1 MSTEAKR
8 APVQK
13 RKEKGAP
20 TDDGKG
26 VVTEKDPIAE
36 KDSVARKNREAGK
49 DPVTEKDP
57 EMGTVTEKEAGP
69 PDVTGTTV
77 ELRRELLHSMLLQ
90 RRFEERCAEAYALGK
105 IGGFCHLYIG
115 QEAISTGVMSMIRPD
130 DYVITAYRDH
140 GQALAR
146 GVNPRSIMA
155 ELFGRDA
162 GCSGGK
168 GGSMHI
174 FDSETNFLG
183 GHGIVGSHVP
193 VAAGVGFAIKYRRGN
208 QLCVCFFGEAAVN
221 IGAFHEA
228 LNLASLWDLP
238 VIFIIENNRYGMGTS
253 ISRSTANE
261 DVLIR
266 AKGYRMEGETVD
278 GQDVFAVRECMARA
292 VERARKEKRPTL
304 IEMRTYR
311 FMGHSMS
318 DAVSGTYRTKDELEE
333 NMKRDPI
340 ILLHNKMFEAGE
352 LTEGEMRKLDDEAK
366 AIAQDAWDFADA
378 SPEPPLEKLYTDVYT
393 DTTS

>member
-8 APVQK
+8 APAPATKQK
-13 RKEKGAP
+13 QKGAP
-20 TDDGKG
+20 GDNG
-26 VVTEKDPIAE
+26 AE
-36 KDSVARKNREAGK
+36 GAPAVKLAD
-49 DPVTEKDP
+49 TTP
-57 EMGTVTEKEAGP
+57 EIRR
-69 PDVTGTTV
+69 DL
-77 ELRRELLHSMLLQ
+77 LRTMLLQ

-146 GVNPRSIMA
+146 GVSPRSVMA
-155 ELFGRDA
+155 ELFGRSA

-168 GGSMHI
+168 GGSMHL
-174 FDSETNFLG
+174 FDSATNFLG

-193 VAAGVGFAIKYRRGN
+193 IAAGVGFAIKYRRGN
-208 QLCVCFFGEAAVN
+208 QVCVCFFGEAAVN

-228 LNLASLWDLP
+228 LNVASLWDLP

-261 DVLIR
+261 DVIVR
-266 AKGYRMEGETVD
+266 AKGYRMDGETVD
-278 GQDVFAVRECMARA
+278 GQGVFAVRECIARA

-304 IEMRTYR
+304 IEMKTYR

-340 ILLHNKMFEAGE
+340 LLLHNKIYEAGE
-352 LTEGEMRKLDDEAK
+352 LTEGEMHKIDDEAK

-378 SPEPPLEKLYTDVYT
+378 SPEPSLEKLHSDVYT
-393 DTTS
+393 DTSS

>member
-8 APVQK
+8 PPAQK
-13 RKEKGAP
+13 R
-20 TDDGKG
+20 
-26 VVTEKDPIAE
+26 AE
-36 KDSVARKNREAGK
+36 KSAAGNNGS
-49 DPVTEKDP
+49 DASPANDATQ
-57 EMGTVTEKEAGP
+57 
-69 PDVTGTTV
+69 TTV
-77 ELRRELLHSMLLQ
+77 EQRRELLHSMMLQ

-146 GVNPRSIMA
+146 GVSPRSVMA
-155 ELFGRDA
+155 ELFGRA
-162 GCSGGK
+162 TGCSGGK

-174 FDSETNFLG
+174 FDAKTNFLG
-183 GHGIVGSHVP
+183 GHGIVGGHIP
-193 VAAGVGFAIKYRRGN
+193 IAAGVGFAIKYRRGN
-208 QLCVCFFGEAAVN
+208 QVCVCFFGEAAVN

-228 LNLASLWDLP
+228 LNIASLWDLP
-238 VIFIIENNRYGMGTS
+238 VIFIIENNRYGMGTA

-261 DVLIR
+261 DVLVR
-266 AKGYRMEGETVD
+266 AKGYRMEGESVD
-278 GQDVFAVRECMARA
+278 GQDVFAVRECMSRA

-304 IEMRTYR
+304 VEMRTYR

-318 DAVSGTYRTKDELEE
+318 DAVSGTYRSKDELEE

-340 ILLHNKMFEAGE
+340 LLLHNRIFEAGE
-352 LTEGEMRKLDDEAK
+352 LTEGEMHKLDDDAK

-378 SPEPPLEKLYTDVYT
+378 SPEPPLEELYTDVYA
-393 DTTS
+393 DTSS

>member
-8 APVQK
+8 APSQK
-13 RKEKGAP
+13 RQEKGTARDNGADAAP
-20 TDDGKG
+20 
-26 VVTEKDPIAE
+26 ANQL
-36 KDSVARKNREAGK
+36 A
-49 DPVTEKDP
+49 
-57 EMGTVTEKEAGP
+57 
-69 PDVTGTTV
+69 GTTP
-77 ELRRELLHSMLLQ
+77 EQRRNLLHSMLLQ

-146 GVNPRSIMA
+146 GVGPRAVMA
-155 ELFGRDA
+155 ELFGRDT

-174 FDSETNFLG
+174 FDAKTNFLG

-193 VAAGVGFAIKYRRGN
+193 IAAGVGFAIKYRRGN
-208 QLCVCFFGEAAVN
+208 QVCVCFFGEAAVN

-238 VIFIIENNRYGMGTS
+238 VIFIIENNRYGMGTA

-266 AKGYRMEGETVD
+266 AKGYRMEGESVD

-292 VERARKEKRPTL
+292 IERARKEKRPTL

-340 ILLHNKMFEAGE
+340 LVLHNKMYESGE
-352 LTEGEMRKLDDEAK
+352 LTEGEMSKIDDEAK

-378 SPEPPLEKLYTDVYT
+378 SPEPPVEKLYTDVYR

>member
-1 MSTEAKR
+1 MSTEAKSPP
-8 APVQK
+8 AQK
-13 RKEKGAP
+13 GKEKGA
-20 TDDGKG
+20 
-26 VVTEKDPIAE
+26 A
-36 KDSVARKNREAGK
+36 KNNGA
-49 DPVTEKDP
+49 D
-57 EMGTVTEKEAGP
+57 AP
-69 PDVTGTTV
+69 PANDLAATTP
-77 ELRRELLHSMLLQ
+77 ELRLELLHSMLLQ

-146 GVNPRSIMA
+146 GVSPRAIMA
-155 ELFGRDA
+155 ELFGRET

-174 FDSETNFLG
+174 FDAKTNFLG
-183 GHGIVGSHVP
+183 GHGIVGGHVP
-193 VAAGVGFAIKYRRGN
+193 IAAGVGFAIKYRRGN
-208 QLCVCFFGEAAVN
+208 QVCVCFFGEAAVN

-228 LNLASLWDLP
+228 LNLASLWELP
-238 VIFIIENNRYGMGTS
+238 VVFIIENNRYGMGTA

-261 DVLIR
+261 DVLVR
-266 AKGYRMEGETVD
+266 AKGYRMEGESVD

-304 IEMRTYR
+304 VEMRTYR

-318 DAVSGTYRTKDELEE
+318 DAASGTYRTKDELEE

-340 ILLHNKMFEAGE
+340 LLLHNKMFEAGE
-352 LTEGEMRKLDDEAK
+352 LTEGERHKIDDEAK

-378 SPEPPLEKLYTDVYT
+378 SPEPPLEKLYTDVYA
-393 DTTS
+393 DTSS

>member
-1 MSTEAKR
+1 MSTEAKQPP
-8 APVQK
+8 AQK

-20 TDDGKG
+20 SDNGADAA
-26 VVTEKDPIAE
+26 P
-36 KDSVARKNREAGK
+36 S
-49 DPVTEKDP
+49 
-57 EMGTVTEKEAGP
+57 KELAS
-69 PDVTGTTV
+69 TTP

-115 QEAISTGVMSMIRPD
+115 QEAISTGVMSMIRSD

-146 GVNPRSIMA
+146 GVSPRAIMS
-155 ELFGRDA
+155 ELFGRET

-174 FDSETNFLG
+174 FDAKTNFLG
-183 GHGIVGSHVP
+183 GHGIVGGHVP
-193 VAAGVGFAIKYRRGN
+193 IAAGVGFAIKYRRGN
-208 QLCVCFFGEAAVN
+208 QVCVCFFGEAAVN

-228 LNLASLWDLP
+228 LNLASLWELP
-238 VIFIIENNRYGMGTS
+238 VVFIIENNRYGMGTA

-266 AKGYRMEGETVD
+266 AKGYRMEGESVD

-292 VERARKEKRPTL
+292 IERARKEKRPTL

-318 DAVSGTYRTKDELEE
+318 DAASGTYRTKDELEE

-340 ILLHNKMFEAGE
+340 LVLHNKMFESGE
-352 LTEGEMRKLDDEAK
+352 LTEGEMHKIDDEAK

-378 SPEPPLEKLYTDVYT
+378 SPEPPLEKLYTDVYA
-393 DTTS
+393 DTSS

>member
-1 MSTEAKR
+1 MSTEAK
-8 APVQK
+8 PVPATAQK
-13 RKEKGAP
+13 RKDKQQPSGDSQGANTP
-20 TDDGKG
+20 
-26 VVTEKDPIAE
+26 A
-36 KDSVARKNREAGK
+36 A
-49 DPVTEKDP
+49 
-57 EMGTVTEKEAGP
+57 MG
-69 PDVTGTTV
+69 GTTR
-77 ELRRELLHSMLLQ
+77 EERRALLKSMLLQ

-115 QEAISTGVMSMIRPD
+115 QEAISTGTMSMIRPD

-146 GVNPRSIMA
+146 GISPRAIMA
-155 ELFGRDA
+155 ELFGRDT

-174 FDSETNFLG
+174 FDKETNFLG
-183 GHGIVGSHVP
+183 GHGIVGGHVP

-238 VIFIIENNRYGMGTS
+238 VIFIIENNRYGMGTA

-261 DVLIR
+261 DVVVR
-266 AKGYRMEGETVD
+266 AKGYRMVGESVD
-278 GQDVFAVRECMARA
+278 GQDVFAVRDAVGRA

-304 IEMRTYR
+304 LEMKTYR

-340 ILLHNKMFEAGE
+340 LLLHNAMHEAGE
-352 LTEGEMRKLDDEAK
+352 LTEGDLHAIDDEAK
-366 AIAQDAWDFADA
+366 ALAQDSWDFADS
-378 SPEPPLEKLYTDVYT
+378 SPEPPLEKLYTDVLT

>member
-1 MSTEAKR
+1 MSTDAKR
-8 APVQK
+8 PPAQK
-13 RKEKGAP
+13 RREKGAP
-20 TDDGKG
+20 GDNGADAASSN
-26 VVTEKDPIAE
+26 DLA
-36 KDSVARKNREAGK
+36 
-49 DPVTEKDP
+49 
-57 EMGTVTEKEAGP
+57 
-69 PDVTGTTV
+69 GTTP
-77 ELRRELLHSMLLQ
+77 ELRRDLLHSMMLQ

-146 GVNPRSIMA
+146 GVGPRSVMA
-155 ELFGRDA
+155 ELFGRA
-162 GCSGGK
+162 TGCSGGK

-174 FDSETNFLG
+174 FDAKTNFLG

-193 VAAGVGFAIKYRRGN
+193 IAAGVGFAIKYRRGN
-208 QLCVCFFGEAAVN
+208 QVCVCFFGEAAVN

-238 VIFIIENNRYGMGTS
+238 VVFIIENNRYGMGTA

-261 DVLIR
+261 DVVIR
-266 AKGYRMEGETVD
+266 AKGYRMEGESVD

-292 VERARKEKRPTL
+292 IERARKEKRPTL

-318 DAVSGTYRTKDELEE
+318 DAASGTYRTKDELEE

-340 ILLHNKMFEAGE
+340 LLLHNRMFEAGE
-352 LTEGEMRKLDDEAK
+352 LTEGEMHKLDDEAK

-378 SPEPPLEKLYTDVYT
+378 SPEPPLEKLYTDVYA
-393 DTTS
+393 DTSS

>member
-8 APVQK
+8 APAQK
-13 RKEKGAP
+13 AKQKVDAANNGSDGAQP
-20 TDDGKG
+20 
-26 VVTEKDPIAE
+26 
-36 KDSVARKNREAGK
+36 DSAA
-49 DPVTEKDP
+49 
-57 EMGTVTEKEAGP
+57 
-69 PDVTGTTV
+69 GTTPQI
-77 ELRRELLHSMLLQ
+77 RRELLRSMLIQ

-146 GVNPRSIMA
+146 GISPRAIMA
-155 ELFGRDA
+155 ELFGRSD

-174 FDSETNFLG
+174 FDAEKNFLG
-183 GHGIVGSHVP
+183 GHGIVGGHVP

-208 QLCVCFFGEAAVN
+208 QVCVCFFGEAAVN

-238 VIFIIENNRYGMGTS
+238 VIFIIENNRYGMGTA

-261 DVLIR
+261 DVIVR
-266 AKGYRMEGETVD
+266 AKGYRMDGESVD
-278 GQDVFAVRECMARA
+278 GQDVFAVRESVARA

-340 ILLHNKMFEAGE
+340 LLLHNRIYEGGE
-352 LTEGEMRKLDDEAK
+352 LTEGEMHKIDDEAK

-378 SPEPPLEKLYTDVYT
+378 SPEPALEKLYQDIVV
-393 DTTS
+393 DSSS

>member
-1 MSTEAKR
+1 MSTEAKSPP
-8 APVQK
+8 AQK
-13 RKEKGAP
+13 GKEKGA
-20 TDDGKG
+20 
-26 VVTEKDPIAE
+26 A
-36 KDSVARKNREAGK
+36 KNNGA
-49 DPVTEKDP
+49 D
-57 EMGTVTEKEAGP
+57 AP
-69 PDVTGTTV
+69 PANDLAATTP
-77 ELRRELLHSMLLQ
+77 ELRLELLHSMLLQ

-146 GVNPRSIMA
+146 GVSPRAIMA
-155 ELFGRDA
+155 ELFGRET

-174 FDSETNFLG
+174 FDAKTNFLG
-183 GHGIVGSHVP
+183 GHGIVGGHVP
-193 VAAGVGFAIKYRRGN
+193 IAAGVGFAIKYRRGN
-208 QLCVCFFGEAAVN
+208 QVCVCFFGEAAVN

-228 LNLASLWDLP
+228 LNLASLWELP
-238 VIFIIENNRYGMGTS
+238 VVFIIENNRYGMGTA

-261 DVLIR
+261 DVLVR
-266 AKGYRMEGETVD
+266 AKGYRMEGESVD

-318 DAVSGTYRTKDELEE
+318 DAASGTYRTKDELEE

-340 ILLHNKMFEAGE
+340 LLLHNKMFEAGE
-352 LTEGEMRKLDDEAK
+352 LTEGEMHKIDDEAK

-378 SPEPPLEKLYTDVYT
+378 SPEPPLEKLYTDVYAEA
-393 DTTS
+393 SS

>member
-1 MSTEAKR
+1 MSTEAKQPP
-8 APVQK
+8 AQK

-20 TDDGKG
+20 SDNGADAA
-26 VVTEKDPIAE
+26 P
-36 KDSVARKNREAGK
+36 S
-49 DPVTEKDP
+49 
-57 EMGTVTEKEAGP
+57 KELAA
-69 PDVTGTTV
+69 TTP

-115 QEAISTGVMSMIRPD
+115 QEAISTGVMSMIRAD

-146 GVNPRSIMA
+146 GVSPRAIMS
-155 ELFGRDA
+155 ELFGRET

-174 FDSETNFLG
+174 FDAKTNFLG
-183 GHGIVGSHVP
+183 GHGIVGGHVP
-193 VAAGVGFAIKYRRGN
+193 IAAGVGFAIKYRRGN
-208 QLCVCFFGEAAVN
+208 QVCVCFFGEAAVN

-238 VIFIIENNRYGMGTS
+238 VVFIIENNRYGMGTA

-266 AKGYRMEGETVD
+266 AKGYRMEGESVD

-292 VERARKEKRPTL
+292 IERARKEKRPTL

-318 DAVSGTYRTKDELEE
+318 DAASGTYRTKDELEE

-340 ILLHNKMFEAGE
+340 LVLHNKMFESGE
-352 LTEGEMRKLDDEAK
+352 LTEGEMHKIDDEAK

-378 SPEPPLEKLYTDVYT
+378 SPEPPLEKLYTDVYA
-393 DTTS
+393 DTSS